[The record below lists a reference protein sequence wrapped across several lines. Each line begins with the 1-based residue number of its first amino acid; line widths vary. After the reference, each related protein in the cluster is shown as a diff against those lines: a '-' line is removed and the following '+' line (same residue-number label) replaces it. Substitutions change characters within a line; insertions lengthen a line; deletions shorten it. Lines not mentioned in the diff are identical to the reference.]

1 MLLASAAAETLPNF
15 FLAIS
20 DFLDGNCGRHLWP
33 ATKHRHELKDTW
45 LQALEKAFP

>member
-15 FLAIS
+15 FLAVS
-20 DFLDGNCGRHLWP
+20 DFLDGNCGRHLWS

-45 LQALEKAFP
+45 LQVLEKAFP